1 MIHSDNVREIR
12 MSKISNMYPLRSN
25 ENNKEKFWC
34 RLMKLQ
40 IGKKNEKLK
49 NRSRL
54 EKSLIKVRGFEID
67 DFSDRVNG
75 NVK

>member
-1 MIHSDNVREIR
+1 
-12 MSKISNMYPLRSN
+12 MYPLRSN